1 MDIRITVP
9 EEEETEDTLRLY
21 ENVYSFI
28 SPQGAVGKSTIVQ
41 NLAITLDKY
50 AMPNIKGRKPRIAI
64 IDLDF
69 QGFSTSRFFDTIN
82 KENHIFTAIDA
93 AAKAID
99 DLGEMKNLTKI
110 EENEI
115 SSNAIFSSSSLYLL
129 IY

>member
-1 MDIRITVP
+1 MELILSRFP
-9 EEEETEDTLRLY
+9 LRLY

-110 EENEI
+110 EANEI
-115 SSNAIFSSSSLYLL
+115 HDTILHAFVPAKKYRNIKMKWH
-129 IY
+129 